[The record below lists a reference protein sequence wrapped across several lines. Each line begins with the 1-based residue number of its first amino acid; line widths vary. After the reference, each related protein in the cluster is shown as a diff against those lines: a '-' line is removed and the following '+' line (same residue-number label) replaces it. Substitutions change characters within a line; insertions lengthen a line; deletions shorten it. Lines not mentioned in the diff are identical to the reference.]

1 MLRFENEYVLYALL
15 LVPVLVGLYVYARYR
30 QRKTWQKYGEIPLLK
45 LLMPSSSP
53 KMQNFKFILVCLI
66 FSCLVLALA
75 NPQMGSG
82 VEKGKRK
89 GIDIMLCVDVSNSML
104 AKDYAPNRL
113 EATKRALS
121 LFVEELKGDRIGIVV
136 FAGNAFVQLPIT
148 SDYAAAKMF
157 ISNISTRMISTQ
169 GTDIATAID
178 KAAASML
185 PQSDVTINQNQP
197 MTQKV
202 IVVISDGED
211 HFTESVE
218 MASAVAKQGIL
229 VYTIGVGNSLGEP
242 IPLRASSGGDYM
254 KDNEGNTVITR
265 LNEQTLR
272 EIAQA
277 GKGSYIHANNAHIG
291 LDILLKD
298 LNKLEKAE
306 IEDIVFS
313 RYENRYYV
321 PLWIALVLLIIE
333 ILLYNK
339 KMFRFKG
346 FSWLKNKPLIIFA
359 GLLFIGSFQHVAS
372 QTTEEIKAL
381 REGNK
386 QYSAAAKLE
395 KEAQNLEE
403 KNRESNKQEV
413 AVKKQQAQELYEQ
426 ASTNYLKSNASTGNY
441 YKSMYNQAAS
451 LYKQGKYEEAAKEI
465 TKVIENTNISDKVKS
480 KAYHNLGNSLM
491 QQQKYSEA
499 IDAYKRSLKANP
511 SDMDTKYNMEY
522 AKKKLAVQQ
531 QQQQNQSQDQKQNQG
546 DQENKDQ
553 QGQNQQNQQ
562 EQQDKDKQQNQQQ
575 DKNSEQNQQQK
586 REGQKNQPQD
596 NQEAKRKLDA
606 LQTNEKKTQ
615 EKATRQENQQSRP
628 VKQEKNW

>member
-15 LVPVLVGLYVYARYR
+15 LVPVLVGLYVYIRYR
-30 QRKTWQKYGEIPLLK
+30 QRKIGQKYGEMPLLK
-45 LLMPSSSP
+45 LLMPDSSP

-66 FSCLVLALA
+66 FSCLVFALA

-113 EATKRALS
+113 EAAKRAMS

-185 PQSDVTINQNQP
+185 PQSDVAMNPNQP
-197 MTQKV
+197 LTQKV

-211 HFTESVE
+211 HFTEAID
-218 MASAVAKQGIL
+218 MASAVAKKGIL

-254 KDNEGNTVITR
+254 KDKEGNTVITR
-265 LNEQTLR
+265 LNEQILR
-272 EIAQA
+272 EISQA
-277 GKGSYIHANNAHIG
+277 GNGSYIHANNAHIG
-291 LDILLKD
+291 LDILTKD

-306 IEDIVFS
+306 IEDVIFS
-313 RYENRYYV
+313 RYESRYYV

-346 FSWLKNKPLIIFA
+346 FSWLKNKQLAIFIS
-359 GLLFIGSFQHVAS
+359 LVFIGSFQHLAS

-381 REGNK
+381 REGNR

-395 KEAQNLEE
+395 KEAENMEE
-403 KNRESNKQEV
+403 KNRESNKQEI
-413 AVKKQQAQELYEQ
+413 AVKKQQAQQLYEQ
-426 ASTNYLKSNASTGNY
+426 ASTNYLKSNTSTGNY

-451 LYKQGKYEEAAKEI
+451 LYKQGKYEEAAKEM
-465 TKVIENTNISDKVKS
+465 TKVIENTNVSDKVKS

-491 QQQKYSEA
+491 QQEKYSEA

-531 QQQQNQSQDQKQNQG
+531 QQQQNQQQDQKQNKG
-546 DQENKDQ
+546 DQDNKEQ
-553 QGQNQQNQQ
+553 QGQNEQNKK
-562 EQQDKDKQQNQQQ
+562 EQQDKNHQQNQNQ
-575 DKNSEQNQQQK
+575 DKNPQDNQKQK
-586 REGQKNQPQD
+586 GEGRQQD

-615 EKATRQENQQSRP
+615 EKAARQENQQSRP